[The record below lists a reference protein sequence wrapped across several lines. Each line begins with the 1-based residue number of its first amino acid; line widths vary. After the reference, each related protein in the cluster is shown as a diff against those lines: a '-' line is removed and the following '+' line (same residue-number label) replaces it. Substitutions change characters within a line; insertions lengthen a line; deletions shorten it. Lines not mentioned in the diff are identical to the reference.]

1 MSVAV
6 LLHLPDD
13 VYRALV
19 PVAAKHDTQVHRLIE
34 ASVTKSVRKKKR
46 TVSRITDEQLAQIR
60 RLNGQGVSDAAI
72 GRALKISQ
80 ASVSR
85 HRGDMGLH
93 PPKPRVGG
101 RQKAVST

>member
-19 PVAAKHDTQVHRLIE
+19 PVAVKNDTQVHRIIE
-34 ASVTKSVRKKKR
+34 VSVTKSVRKKKR
-46 TVSRITDEQLAQIR
+46 TASRITDEQLAEIR
-60 RLNGQGVSDAAI
+60 RMNAEGVSDAAI
-72 GRALKISQ
+72 AKALGVAQST
-80 ASVSR
+80 ASR
-85 HRGDMGLH
+85 WRGNMGLL
-93 PPKPRVGG
+93 PPAPRVGG